1 MKKFQNRL
9 LKLGDRG
16 RRGDDTT
23 TKPQR
28 DAKAEAPAIC
38 NPYELLDL
46 VDEPLPVR
54 SAAVQR
60 VTNIVDVAFY

>member
-28 DAKAEAPAIC
+28 DAKAEAPAIS
-38 NPYELLDL
+38 NSNELLDL
-46 VDEPLPVR
+46 VDERLPVR
-54 SAAVQR
+54 SAAIQR
-60 VTNIVDVAFY
+60 VTNLVDVAFH